1 MKRKEKREVILLRTD
16 VGVNK
21 MKHYIN
27 NLLDRNHSELFE
39 LWKKELPK
47 GTPKRQFQE
56 ESRLLKELYEFIFN
70 SLKNIDTDE
79 IQDLNFLYQNL
90 LDYRGSFEFVTYG
103 FQSFR
108 RVALQIM
115 VEEDLPGKQIVSI
128 YNQIDRWFDPILIQ
142 LLSDCSHSWEQTFN
156 SQEETM
162 RELSAPFIPLLE
174 HIAVMPLVG
183 EITEQRS
190 ASFMENLLEGIIK
203 NQTDLIFFDISAV
216 PIVDTYSAQVI
227 IDITKAAGFLGA
239 ECMIV
244 GVRPE
249 IAQTMIGLGI
259 NLSTIRTFRSL
270 HNGLLYA
277 LRGKND
283 LGISQ

>member
-1 MKRKEKREVILLRTD
+1 
-16 VGVNK
+16 

-39 LWKKELPK
+39 LWKKEVSK
-47 GTPKRQFQE
+47 GPPKRQFQE

-79 IQDLNFLYQNL
+79 IHDLNFLYQNL

-115 VEEDLPGKQIVSI
+115 VEEDLPGRQIVSI

-142 LLSDCSHSWEQTFN
+142 LLSDCSHSWEETFN

-183 EITEQRS
+183 EMTEQRS
-190 ASFMENLLEGIIK
+190 ASFMENLLEGITK

-227 IDITKAAGFLGA
+227 IDVTKAAGLLGA
-239 ECMIV
+239 DCMIV

-259 NLSTIRTFRSL
+259 NLSTIRTFSSL
-270 HNGLLYA
+270 HNGLIYA
-277 LRGKND
+277 LRGK
-283 LGISQ
+283 G

>member
-277 LRGKND
+277 LRGKE
-283 LGISQ
+283 

>member
-1 MKRKEKREVILLRTD
+1 MKQ
-16 VGVNK
+16 
-21 MKHYIN
+21 YIN
-27 NLLDRNHSELFE
+27 NLLERNHSELFE

-70 SLKNIDTDE
+70 SLKNIDTE
-79 IQDLNFLYQNL
+79 ETRDLNFLYQNL

-142 LLSDCSHSWEQTFN
+142 LLSDCTHSWEQTFN

-174 HIAVMPLVG
+174 LSPLC
-183 EITEQRS
+183 
-190 ASFMENLLEGIIK
+190 LWLEK
-203 NQTDLIFFDISAV
+203 
-216 PIVDTYSAQVI
+216 
-227 IDITKAAGFLGA
+227 
-239 ECMIV
+239 
-244 GVRPE
+244 
-249 IAQTMIGLGI
+249 
-259 NLSTIRTFRSL
+259 
-270 HNGLLYA
+270 
-277 LRGKND
+277 LRNND
-283 LGISQ
+283 HPVLWKIYWEVS